1 MEEIT
6 QRIIRKNTNLTS
18 TLPLTISA
26 QYGLVDQRIYFEKQ
40 IASKKLETYLL
51 LKQGEFA
58 YNKSYSKDYPF
69 GTIKRLNNYPMGV
82 LSTLYIAFKPT
93 LTDTNFLEQYFDSS
107 KWYKEIYKRA
117 TEGAR
122 NHGLLNI
129 SPLDFFEIIINQPKN
144 KREQKKI
151 SKILKLISLLISLQ
165 QRKLKLLK
173 AIKFY
178 LLNQFLLNNNKWPK
192 KKFGNLVNI
201 NRGLTYHPFDVVN
214 SDGIRVLRSSNIKDS
229 RIRFNKDDVFVRTS
243 IVKEKYQLK
252 KNDILVT
259 AANGSSNLIG
269 KHALMTKNIPNQV
282 GGFMFSIE
290 TNEPHFIFACLESN
304 WFKKLIHKSTTGG
317 NGALGNLKGK
327 DIKNAWIHIPERKIR
342 ERIGELEKN
351 IDNFI
356 DYNQKIVNK
365 LIKFKQFL
373 LQNMFI

>member
-1 MEEIT
+1 MPLLRNWRKKPVTKNSEKRVPALRFKGFTNDWEQRKLEEIT

-151 SKILKLISLLISLQ
+151 SADCKIKL
-165 QRKLKLLK
+165 
-173 AIKFY
+173 
-178 LLNQFLLNNNKWPK
+178 N
-192 KKFGNLVNI
+192 
-201 NRGLTYHPFDVVN
+201 T
-214 SDGIRVLRSSNIKDS
+214 
-229 RIRFNKDDVFVRTS
+229 
-243 IVKEKYQLK
+243 
-252 KNDILVT
+252 
-259 AANGSSNLIG
+259 
-269 KHALMTKNIPNQV
+269 
-282 GGFMFSIE
+282 
-290 TNEPHFIFACLESN
+290 
-304 WFKKLIHKSTTGG
+304 
-317 NGALGNLKGK
+317 
-327 DIKNAWIHIPERKIR
+327 
-342 ERIGELEKN
+342 
-351 IDNFI
+351 
-356 DYNQKIVNK
+356 
-365 LIKFKQFL
+365 
-373 LQNMFI
+373 

>member
-1 MEEIT
+1 M
-6 QRIIRKNTNLTS
+6 RI
-18 TLPLTISA
+18 
-26 QYGLVDQRIYFEKQ
+26 
-40 IASKKLETYLL
+40 
-51 LKQGEFA
+51 
-58 YNKSYSKDYPF
+58 
-69 GTIKRLNNYPMGV
+69 
-82 LSTLYIAFKPT
+82 
-93 LTDTNFLEQYFDSS
+93 LEQFKIFLPQNYLNQQ
-107 KWYKEIYKRA
+107 KIEQ
-117 TEGAR
+117 
-122 NHGLLNI
+122 LLRT
-129 SPLDFFEIIINQPKN
+129 LDKC
-144 KREQKKI
+144 
-151 SKILKLISLLISLQ
+151 ISLQ

>member
-1 MEEIT
+1 MPLLRNWRKKPVTKNSEKRVPALRFKGFTNDWEQRKLEEIT

-151 SKILKLISLLISLQ
+151 SKILKS
-165 QRKLKLLK
+165 
-173 AIKFY
+173 
-178 LLNQFLLNNNKWPK
+178 
-192 KKFGNLVNI
+192 
-201 NRGLTYHPFDVVN
+201 
-214 SDGIRVLRSSNIKDS
+214 
-229 RIRFNKDDVFVRTS
+229 
-243 IVKEKYQLK
+243 
-252 KNDILVT
+252 
-259 AANGSSNLIG
+259 
-269 KHALMTKNIPNQV
+269 
-282 GGFMFSIE
+282 
-290 TNEPHFIFACLESN
+290 
-304 WFKKLIHKSTTGG
+304 
-317 NGALGNLKGK
+317 
-327 DIKNAWIHIPERKIR
+327 
-342 ERIGELEKN
+342 
-351 IDNFI
+351 
-356 DYNQKIVNK
+356 
-365 LIKFKQFL
+365 
-373 LQNMFI
+373 